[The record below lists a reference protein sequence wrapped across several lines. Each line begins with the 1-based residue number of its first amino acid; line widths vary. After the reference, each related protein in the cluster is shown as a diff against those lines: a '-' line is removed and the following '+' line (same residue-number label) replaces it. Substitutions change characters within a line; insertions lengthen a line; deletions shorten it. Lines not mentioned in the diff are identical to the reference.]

1 MEIYSALK
9 FVIITVAIEMR
20 ILIIRADVLGSN
32 LAHSLKKNNDITILA
47 RNTTHEN
54 IKNNGLVIKH
64 KLERKKSTI
73 LK

>member
-1 MEIYSALK
+1 
-9 FVIITVAIEMR
+9 MR
-20 ILIIRADVLGSN
+20 ILIIGADVLGSN
-32 LAHSLKKNNDITILA
+32 FAHFLKKNNDITILA
-47 RNTTHEN
+47 RNTTYEN

>member
-1 MEIYSALK
+1 
-9 FVIITVAIEMR
+9 MR
-20 ILIIRADVLGSN
+20 ILIIGADVLGSN

-47 RNTTHEN
+47 RNTTYEN

-64 KLERKKSTI
+64 KLERKKLTI